1 MQYEEQYIF
10 VFASNYHG
18 YYIEELLKRHN
29 IKCTLRKAPR
39 AVGKS
44 CNTAIYISEKDLEKA
59 VGLIKQG
66 KTTYQGL
73 YKISIAADHT
83 TEYVK
88 INM

>member
-1 MQYEEQYIF
+1 MQHEEHYIF
-10 VFASNYHG
+10 VFTSNYHG

-44 CNTAIYISEKDLEKA
+44 CNTAIYIGEKDLEKA
-59 VGLIKQG
+59 VKLIKQG

-73 YKISIAADHT
+73 YKISTTDHT
-83 TEYVK
+83 TEYIK